1 MKLRRIAAALVIVS
15 LGAASIAFGSMYA
28 KMRTA
33 GLQRKRSSATRRLPR
48 V

>member
-15 LGAASIAFGSMYA
+15 LGAASFRSQRCAD
-28 KMRTA
+28 RWQTA
-33 GLQRKRSSATRRLPR
+33 ESQRKRLSETRQLPR